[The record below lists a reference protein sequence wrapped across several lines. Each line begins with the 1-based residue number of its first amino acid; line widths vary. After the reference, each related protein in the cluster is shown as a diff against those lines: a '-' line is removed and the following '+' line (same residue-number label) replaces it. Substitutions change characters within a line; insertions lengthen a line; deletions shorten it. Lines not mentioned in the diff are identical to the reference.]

1 MNLNLKQFPNG
12 FPDKT
17 TMLVKG
23 PYHAGR
29 TTFATYV
36 SMVAMKDGLS
46 VAYID
51 TQHTVKGGLYAT
63 SITQMLRTE
72 GECKLFCLK
81 DFLPQELAGFDP
93 IFRNI
98 ACWADLIVI
107 DSIDS
112 QPFNTQL
119 PLQQRID
126 GWLQKINK
134 RAILT
139 YTEILPP
146 PNPNE
151 KLLTAGINL
160 ELHDPIPNAFSPIF
174 PVPILK
180 NEKKRSITMELRT
193 F

>member
-1 MNLNLKQFPNG
+1 MDLELKQFPDG
-12 FPDKT
+12 FPEKT
-17 TMLVKG
+17 TMIVKG
-23 PYHAGR
+23 AYHAGR

-36 SMVAMKDGLS
+36 SGVAMRNGLS

-51 TQHTVKGGLYAT
+51 TYHTIKGGLYT
-63 SITQMLRTE
+63 PSITQMLQTD
-72 GECKLFCLK
+72 GECKLICLR
-81 DFLPQELAGFDP
+81 DLLPHELAGFDP

-112 QPFNTQL
+112 QPFNTQI
-119 PLQQRID
+119 PLQQQID

-134 RAILT
+134 RAVLT

-160 ELHDPIPNAFSPIF
+160 ELHDPIPDAFNPIF
-174 PVPILK
+174 PVPVLK
-180 NEKKRSITMELRT
+180 NDKKRTITVELRT